1 MAANI
6 KGIFLNNTININTYL
21 VTWNFIDEKN
31 KTKMLNITSNN
42 VQLKKDRRLNI
53 KPLGCYLIYAKILLQ
68 YQSAIL

>member
-31 KTKMLNITSNN
+31 KTKILNRTMFILRKIGVWT
-42 VQLKKDRRLNI
+42 LNH
-53 KPLGCYLIYAKILLQ
+53 LAVT
-68 YQSAIL
+68 